1 MSAVNHWKAKV
12 GALSRS
18 RDDSDPELIEARLN
32 LKAAKLSEHISRTLT
47 TGPALTTAQRYNLA
61 ALLTTGGGAR

>member
-18 RDDSDPELIEARLN
+18 RDDADPELIEARLN
-32 LKAAKLSEHISRTLT
+32 LKAARLTEHISRNLSS
-47 TGPALTTAQRYNLA
+47 GPALTTTQRRDLA
-61 ALLTTGGGAR
+61 ALLTAGGGAR